1 MRETRRGGVQ
11 MTCGGVKA
19 AVARA
24 LARCVA
30 ADGGLWCGSG
40 EYVERGA
47 VVCLG
52 GGCLY
57 AAAERIAAGGRVTLR
72 YWLWRGGA
80 PVLQCRLDYYFPA
93 LFRFRCD
100 GECLRDAALEGLR
113 RLGLWP

>member
-11 MTCGGVKA
+11 MMACGGVRT
-19 AVARA
+19 AVAKA
-24 LARCVA
+24 LARCVV
-30 ADGGLWCGSG
+30 DRELWCGSG

-52 GGCLY
+52 ASCLY
-57 AAAERIAAGGRVTLR
+57 ATAERVAAGGRVTLR

-93 LFRFRCD
+93 KFAFYCR
-100 GECLRDAALEGLR
+100 GECLSAALEGLR
-113 RLGLWP
+113 RLGLRP